1 MIKKFEPLLNKTKGC
16 LMITYNTIKALII
29 FVALTTTPLSAVAL
43 IPMATTSSNQ
53 SITATIDGIG
63 LIYGLSTIE
72 TNAYAIAVS
81 TNPGILNYPAIH
93 ASLAS
98 ASVQAPVNETA
109 IATFDSSY
117 ITLAKSFTSEPLFS
131 RAAASSQ
138 STAYALVAPSSAS
151 YLNLDWTFKTFGLQA
166 TPTSTFAY
174 ISDTIQVIQT
184 FASGVQETVAG
195 FFTYLENGKSTTG
208 FWGDASTVEI
218 IKNWFESNMN
228 QIGNEITLNEAS
240 SPLALAIALAPQQEP
255 FFLTVIN
262 THNELSYEAPAVATN
277 QTGDQ
282 IGHLSALDNNN
293 ISNQMHWDA
302 GAGILSFDLL
312 PINLLANNLGQ
323 SFINDPLNGGY
334 LKIDPLQRMTDASGQ
349 SYFSGDTVSL
359 LDKSRDV
366 LFTASL
372 PGVVFDD
379 ALFTK
384 QGFNLF
390 APILN
395 ILDANSSTSPWLQD
409 YLSNITIDS
418 LLLPELFIGF
428 NLLNV
433 NGELWQQNFDT
444 PVTSLL
450 SFSGVPLK
458 TSATVA
464 EPSKVILLI
473 LSLLII
479 VSGRHYQPKALK
491 ISS

>member
-1 MIKKFEPLLNKTKGC
+1 
-16 LMITYNTIKALII
+16 
-29 FVALTTTPLSAVAL
+29 
-43 IPMATTSSNQ
+43 
-53 SITATIDGIG
+53 
-63 LIYGLSTIE
+63 
-72 TNAYAIAVS
+72 
-81 TNPGILNYPAIH
+81 
-93 ASLAS
+93 
-98 ASVQAPVNETA
+98 
-109 IATFDSSY
+109 
-117 ITLAKSFTSEPLFS
+117 
-131 RAAASSQ
+131 
-138 STAYALVAPSSAS
+138 
-151 YLNLDWTFKTFGLQA
+151 
-166 TPTSTFAY
+166 
-174 ISDTIQVIQT
+174 
-184 FASGVQETVAG
+184 
-195 FFTYLENGKSTTG
+195 
-208 FWGDASTVEI
+208 
-218 IKNWFESNMN
+218 
-228 QIGNEITLNEAS
+228 
-240 SPLALAIALAPQQEP
+240 
-255 FFLTVIN
+255 
-262 THNELSYEAPAVATN
+262 
-277 QTGDQ
+277 
-282 IGHLSALDNNN
+282 
-293 ISNQMHWDA
+293 
-302 GAGILSFDLL
+302 
-312 PINLLANNLGQ
+312 LLANNLGQ
-323 SFINDPLNGGY
+323 SFFNDPLNGGY